1 MRNLMTS
8 ALAALALAGMLAM
21 PLGAQAQTRR
31 SGSSSSAGRST
42 STTSGSSSSSN
53 RSSAVRSSSS
63 SSQTRSSSSSAVRS
77 SSSSQTRSS
86 ATQVTRQSNTGRSTS
101 TGSAT
106 RSSSTSSQTRSSSS
120 SAVRSSSSS
129 SATRS
134 ATAPTQSSQV
144 RRGTTTSGSSSTG
157 SATRSSSTSS
167 QTRSSSATRSSATSG
182 SQQAVRSSSSAATAS
197 PSSSNSQQVRR
208 SSTSASSGSV
218 AANNNV
224 TRRGLSPVTQEM
236 QSKSSNAPAN
246 NNYGDY
252 RVDNHNVQRIPPR
265 ERDFMTYDRPGAF
278 WGRDPHYF
286 GWRIQTLPPRYRRV
300 RYFGIDYYF
309 YNNVYYRPYAGH
321 YVICRP
327 PFGVVIEIAPRRVS
341 LATVAFAY
349 YHNVYRT
356 YNGWDSYSRYI
367 DEQNRI
373 IAQNNATIAA
383 QNAAIAMNLNA
394 AQNSYSIANQL
405 GLAQSYAY
413 ANQQYYYEDG
423 VFYIINRKGSYEVI
437 VPPAGALVETLP
449 EDYETLTLGGHEYYR
464 VDDTVYRMVMVQGRP
479 YLEVLGQ
486 MYGDMARRYNTYYQ
500 YY

>member
-1 MRNLMTS
+1 M
-8 ALAALALAGMLAM
+8 
-21 PLGAQAQTRR
+21 
-31 SGSSSSAGRST
+31 
-42 STTSGSSSSSN
+42 
-53 RSSAVRSSSS
+53 
-63 SSQTRSSSSSAVRS
+63 
-77 SSSSQTRSS
+77 
-86 ATQVTRQSNTGRSTS
+86 
-101 TGSAT
+101 
-106 RSSSTSSQTRSSSS
+106 
-120 SAVRSSSSS
+120 
-129 SATRS
+129 
-134 ATAPTQSSQV
+134 
-144 RRGTTTSGSSSTG
+144 
-157 SATRSSSTSS
+157 
-167 QTRSSSATRSSATSG
+167 
-182 SQQAVRSSSSAATAS
+182 QQKSAA
-197 PSSSNSQQVRR
+197 
-208 SSTSASSGSV
+208 G
-218 AANNNV
+218 
-224 TRRGLSPVTQEM
+224 
-236 QSKSSNAPAN
+236 NAPA

-252 RVDNHNVQRIPPR
+252 RIDNHNVTRIPPR
-265 ERDFMTYDRPGAF
+265 ERGFMTYDRPGSF

-286 GWRIQTLPPRYRRV
+286 GWRVEVLPPRYKRV

-327 PFGVVIEIAPRRVS
+327 PFGVIIDISPRRVS

-383 QNAAIAMNLNA
+383 QNAAIAMNLSA

-413 ANQQYYYEDG
+413 ANQEYFYEDG
-423 VFYIINRKGSYEVI
+423 VFYIINRKGQYEVI
-437 VPPAGALVETLP
+437 VPPAGALVEVLP

-486 MYGDMARRYNTYYQ
+486 MYGNLARQ
-500 YY
+500 HSLFG

>member
-1 MRNLMTS
+1 M
-8 ALAALALAGMLAM
+8 
-21 PLGAQAQTRR
+21 
-31 SGSSSSAGRST
+31 
-42 STTSGSSSSSN
+42 
-53 RSSAVRSSSS
+53 
-63 SSQTRSSSSSAVRS
+63 
-77 SSSSQTRSS
+77 
-86 ATQVTRQSNTGRSTS
+86 
-101 TGSAT
+101 
-106 RSSSTSSQTRSSSS
+106 
-120 SAVRSSSSS
+120 
-129 SATRS
+129 
-134 ATAPTQSSQV
+134 
-144 RRGTTTSGSSSTG
+144 
-157 SATRSSSTSS
+157 
-167 QTRSSSATRSSATSG
+167 
-182 SQQAVRSSSSAATAS
+182 
-197 PSSSNSQQVRR
+197 RR
-208 SSTSASSGSV
+208 SSVSAASGSV

-236 QSKSSNAPAN
+236 QSKSNNAPAN

-327 PFGVVIEIAPRRVS
+327 PFGVIIEIAPRRVS

-394 AQNSYSIANQL
+394 AQNSYSLANQL

-437 VPPAGALVETLP
+437 VPPAGALVEALP

>member
-1 MRNLMTS
+1 MEDPDASS
-8 ALAALALAGMLAM
+8 AL
-21 PLGAQAQTRR
+21 QE
-31 SGSSSSAGRST
+31 
-42 STTSGSSSSSN
+42 
-53 RSSAVRSSSS
+53 
-63 SSQTRSSSSSAVRS
+63 
-77 SSSSQTRSS
+77 
-86 ATQVTRQSNTGRSTS
+86 
-101 TGSAT
+101 
-106 RSSSTSSQTRSSSS
+106 
-120 SAVRSSSSS
+120 
-129 SATRS
+129 
-134 ATAPTQSSQV
+134 
-144 RRGTTTSGSSSTG
+144 
-157 SATRSSSTSS
+157 
-167 QTRSSSATRSSATSG
+167 
-182 SQQAVRSSSSAATAS
+182 S
-197 PSSSNSQQVRR
+197 P
-208 SSTSASSGSV
+208 
-218 AANNNV
+218 
-224 TRRGLSPVTQEM
+224 
-236 QSKSSNAPAN
+236 
-246 NNYGDY
+246 
-252 RVDNHNVQRIPPR
+252 
-265 ERDFMTYDRPGAF
+265 
-278 WGRDPHYF
+278 
-286 GWRIQTLPPRYRRV
+286 
-300 RYFGIDYYF
+300 YFGIDYYF

-327 PFGVVIEIAPRRVS
+327 PFGVIIEIAPRRVS

-394 AQNSYSIANQL
+394 AQNSYSLANQL

-413 ANQQYYYEDG
+413 ANQQYSYEDG

-437 VPPAGALVETLP
+437 VPPAGALVEALP